1 MDRILELL
9 IGGGFV
15 SGEAIARE
23 MGISRAAVWKRID
36 ALRASG
42 FPIISSG
49 KRGYMLDADADI
61 VLPEIVACGL
71 NTSLIGKS
79 LDYSPVIGSTNK
91 RAKELMAEG
100 GVDGLVV
107 YAGEQTSGRGRL
119 GREWIS
125 PKNTDV
131 YMTLCLRPFIPPS
144 SAPFL
149 TMLAAVAVTRA
160 VRKLTGLDAQIKW
173 PNDIIVSGKKL
184 CGILS
189 EMAAEPDK
197 LEYAVVGI
205 GVNVNRPPEDFPDE
219 LKARATSL
227 FAESGKRLKR
237 ADVIRAIIA
246 EADTLYADFMKVG
259 EGAFISEFK
268 ENCITL
274 RSRVSVSGAVSAVG
288 TAEDMDES
296 GALIIRDDAGNR
308 IRVMAGD
315 VSVRG
320 IMGYV

>member
-9 IGGGFV
+9 QGGGFV

-36 ALRASG
+36 ALRAGG

-49 KRGYMLDADADI
+49 KRGYSLDADSDAL
-61 VLPEIVACGL
+61 LPELVRLGL
-71 NTSLIGKS
+71 ETSLIGKS

-91 RAKELMAEG
+91 RGKEKMMMG
-100 GVDGLVV
+100 GTDGLVV

-119 GREWIS
+119 QREWIS
-125 PKNTDV
+125 PKDAGV
-131 YMTLCLRPFIPPS
+131 YMTICLRPFIPPEK
-144 SAPFL
+144 APFL
-149 TMLAAVAVTRA
+149 TMLAAVAVSRA
-160 VRKLTGLDAQIKW
+160 IKAQTGLSASLKW
-173 PNDIIVSGKKL
+173 PNDVIISGKKV

-205 GVNVNRPPEDFPDE
+205 GINVNQLSEDFPQE

-227 FAESGKRLKR
+227 RIEADRKFRR
-237 ADVIRAIIA
+237 ADIIRAVIS
-246 EADTLYADFMKVG
+246 EADELYAAFLKSG
-259 EGAFISEFK
+259 ESAFIGSFR
-268 ENCITL
+268 ENCVTIG
-274 RSRVSVSGAVSAVG
+274 SRVNVSGAVSITG
-288 TAEDMDES
+288 TAVDMDET
-296 GALIIRDDAGNR
+296 GALIVKDDGGKAH
-308 IRVMAGD
+308 RVMAGD

-320 IMGYV
+320 VMGYA